1 MNTLDE
7 LRSGKLAGAKR
18 LDLQCGLTE
27 LPSEVFDLADSLE
40 VLNLTGN
47 ALRDLPD
54 DLTRLKKLR
63 ILFCS
68 SNRFT
73 HLPPVLGHCE
83 ALSMVGFKSNQI
95 AEVAADALSPNLRWL
110 ILTDNQIRKMPST
123 LGRCAGMQKLMLAG
137 NRLTELPEEM
147 AACTRLELLRL
158 AANDLPGL
166 PDWLLKMPRLAWLA
180 FAGNPC
186 SPSDQIPIPKVPDA
200 IWDDLR
206 IEEKLGEGASGEI
219 YRATWNGEPVAVK
232 LFKGAVAS
240 DGLPRY
246 EMDASLA
253 IGTHPHLI
261 PVRARLKG
269 HPEGIAGLVMSLIP
283 PTYTSLAGPPSFET
297 CTRDVYPV
305 GSALT
310 PKTSVRLA
318 LGIASAARHLHELGF
333 SHGDLYAHNILLN
346 DEGHGLLGD
355 LGAASFYGVTR
366 APDPQALHRIE
377 VRAFGFLLEELI
389 TQTSWAEADLDFR
402 PALAGLQSDC
412 EHPEVKNRPDFREVQ
427 DRLGQLYQP

>member
-27 LPSEVFDLADSLE
+27 LPREVFDLADSLE

-110 ILTDNQIRKMPST
+110 ILTDNQIREMPPT

-186 SPSDQIPIPKVPDA
+186 SPSDQIPIPQIPDA
-200 IWDDLR
+200 IWDELR

-219 YRATWNGEPVAVK
+219 YRANWKGESVAVK

-297 CTRDVYPV
+297 CTRDIYPS
-305 GSALT
+305 GPALT
-310 PKTSVRLA
+310 ARTSVRLA
-318 LGIASAARHLHELGF
+318 LGIASAANHLHELGF
-333 SHGDLYAHNILLN
+333 SHGDLYAHNILWN

-355 LGAASFYGVTR
+355 LGAASFYSGTQ

-377 VRAFGFLLEELI
+377 VRAYGFLLEELI
-389 TQTSWAEADLDFR
+389 SYTSWGEANQDLR
-402 PALAGLQSDC
+402 ATLAGLQFDC
-412 EHPEVKNRPDFREVQ
+412 EQPEVKNRPDFREVQ
-427 DRLGQLYQP
+427 DRLQKHYQP

>member
-95 AEVAADALSPNLRWL
+95 EEVAAAALSPKLRWL

-158 AANDLPGL
+158 AANDLPCL
-166 PDWLLKMPRLAWLA
+166 PDWLLGLPRLAWLA

-186 SPSDQIPIPKVPDA
+186 SPSDQIPIPQIPDA
-200 IWDDLR
+200 VWDELR
-206 IEEKLGEGASGEI
+206 VEEKLGEGASGEI
-219 YRATWNGEPVAVK
+219 YRAIWKGESVAVK

-269 HPEGIAGLVMSLIP
+269 HPEGIAGLVMSYIP

-310 PKTSVRLA
+310 PLTSVRVA

-333 SHGDLYAHNILLN
+333 SHGDLYAHNILRN
-346 DEGHGLLGD
+346 DEGHCLLGD
-355 LGAASFYGVTR
+355 LGAASFYGGTR

-389 TQTSWAEADLDFR
+389 SCTNWGEADRDLR
-402 PALAGLQSDC
+402 AILAGIQSDC
-412 EHPEVKNRPDFREVQ
+412 EQPEVKDRPDFLEVQ
-427 DRLGQLYQP
+427 DRLRQLYQP